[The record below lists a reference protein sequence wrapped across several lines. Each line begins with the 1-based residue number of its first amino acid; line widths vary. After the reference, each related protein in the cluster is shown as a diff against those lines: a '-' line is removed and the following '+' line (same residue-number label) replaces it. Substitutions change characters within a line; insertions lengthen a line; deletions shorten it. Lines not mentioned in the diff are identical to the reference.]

1 MQKNKSSSK
10 VIHGVFG
17 RKKPA
22 ADFTRAASLSP
33 REKYPFSPV
42 FETAPRKPYSIR
54 RVLKRVLKAF

>member
-22 ADFTRAASLSP
+22 ADFTRAASSSP

-42 FETAPRKPYSIR
+42 FETAPRQPSSVC
-54 RVLKRVLKAF
+54 RVLKKLGKIF